1 MEDTLLNILDK
12 SVKYLSNKGIENP
25 RFVVEKIFCTVL
37 NINRIELYTQFERL
51 LSENEKKILRES
63 IIKYDEGE
71 EVKIELN
78 TVKYYY
84 EKTKK
89 YLDKKNIPESNIL
102 CNIIFSKLLN
112 VDMAMLFSKYNNI
125 VDESIIDKLKSILK
139 KIVEKRIPIQYI
151 FNEQNFYGYNFYVDK
166 NVLIP
171 RMDTETVV
179 EKALEL
185 ISNIEKPLVLDIG
198 TGSGAIAITI
208 GLENKE
214 GKILAV
220 DISENALKVAKKNS
234 ELLEVE
240 NVKFIHSDIFD
251 NVEFK
256 NFDLIVSNPPYI
268 SRDEMEYMGEDVILN
283 EPENALFA
291 ENDGLYFYE
300 KISSQA
306 KEYMKNGAYILF
318 EVGFKQGEKVKE
330 IMEFYGFKDVEI
342 GKDLT
347 GNNRFVYG
355 MKKEVEH
362 ESK

>member
-125 VDESIIDKLKSILK
+125 LDERKYY
-139 KIVEKRIPIQYI
+139 R
-151 FNEQNFYGYNFYVDK
+151 
-166 NVLIP
+166 
-171 RMDTETVV
+171 
-179 EKALEL
+179 
-185 ISNIEKPLVLDIG
+185 
-198 TGSGAIAITI
+198 
-208 GLENKE
+208 
-214 GKILAV
+214 
-220 DISENALKVAKKNS
+220 
-234 ELLEVE
+234 
-240 NVKFIHSDIFD
+240 
-251 NVEFK
+251 
-256 NFDLIVSNPPYI
+256 
-268 SRDEMEYMGEDVILN
+268 
-283 EPENALFA
+283 
-291 ENDGLYFYE
+291 
-300 KISSQA
+300 
-306 KEYMKNGAYILF
+306 
-318 EVGFKQGEKVKE
+318 
-330 IMEFYGFKDVEI
+330 
-342 GKDLT
+342 
-347 GNNRFVYG
+347 
-355 MKKEVEH
+355 
-362 ESK
+362 